1 MRAAV
6 ILGTN
11 LAIATVALAWMLWR
25 HGAAALAL
33 LAASPSGPRLA
44 TFAAATA
51 AGFVVFAWRWRV
63 LLVGLGVRPG
73 FAPLTAARAAGHSL
87 SALIP
92 SARLG
97 GEPLRAWLL
106 AQRGVAASDA
116 IASVAA
122 DRTLEIGAS
131 AMFAAVYGTVL
142 AQQGVP
148 ALRGAQVTA
157 AVAGLGLVAGIA
169 LTARRLRHGR
179 GLLTDVAR
187 GAGLARF
194 ALVRNNLGT
203 LAAAERALATL
214 VGQPRRLVAA
224 FGIGFGANVVVI
236 LEYWL
241 LLRAF
246 GLPSGPVP
254 VVAAM
259 FAAGAAHS
267 MPVPAGIGVL
277 EGGQA
282 WLFSVLGYPADV
294 GLAVGLAVRLRELV
308 CTVPG
313 IVYLGLRLARTPRG

>member
-11 LAIATVALAWMLWR
+11 LAIATAALAWMLWR

-33 LAASPSGPRLA
+33 LTAAPSAAWMGA
-44 TFAAATA
+44 FVAATA
-51 AGFVVFAWRWRV
+51 AGFVVFACRWRV
-63 LLVGLGVRPG
+63 LLAGLGVRLG
-73 FAPLTAARAAGHSL
+73 LATLTAGRAAGHSL

-106 AQRGVAASDA
+106 AQHRVPAPDA

-142 AQQGVP
+142 VQQGVP
-148 ALRGAQVTA
+148 ALRGAQVTTG
-157 AVAGLGLVAGIA
+157 VALIGLALGVA
-169 LTARRLRHGR
+169 LTVRRLRHGR

-187 GAGLARF
+187 SVGLARF
-194 ALVRNNLGT
+194 ALVRNNLGI

-224 FGIGFGANVVVI
+224 FAIGFAANVVVM

-254 VVAAM
+254 VVAAL

-267 MPVPAGIGVL
+267 LPVPAGIGVL
-277 EGGQA
+277 EGGEA
-282 WLFSVLGYPADV
+282 WLFSLLGYPADV

-308 CTVPG
+308 CTLPG
-313 IVYLGLRLARTPRG
+313 IAYLGLRLVRPPRG